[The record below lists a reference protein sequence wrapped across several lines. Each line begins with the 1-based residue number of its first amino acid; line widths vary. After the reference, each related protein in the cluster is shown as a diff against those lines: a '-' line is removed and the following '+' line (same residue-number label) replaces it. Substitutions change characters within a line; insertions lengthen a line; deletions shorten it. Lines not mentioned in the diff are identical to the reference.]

1 MGFFKDLFGIG
12 KKSPEELKA
21 ELNAL
26 LEAQNKS
33 MFKKKT
39 PEELKAELEALV
51 KAQKDGGKTISD
63 IVKEFFANNN
73 AEANKKV
80 REYFWNDDCSDLL
93 NKGYIEGNFWFTDDN

>member
-1 MGFFKDLFGIG
+1 MSFFKDLFGIG

-51 KAQKDGGKTISD
+51 KAQKEGGKTISD
-63 IVKEFFANNN
+63 IVKEFFAS
-73 AEANKKV
+73 KKD
-80 REYFWNDDCSDLL
+80 ENIIKNELKEQWDYDLDCP
-93 NKGYIEGNFWFTDDN
+93 GCIGNFLFPPGYHND